1 MGVVMRRNVRRAA
14 LVLGTLVG
22 AAVLAATA
30 PAATYIRNVPST
42 GSGVFHAGVPG
53 SPAFQDPEF
62 PGGGDAT
69 DPDAKVVMG
78 SRDTSVINRSLTRGT
93 GASRVVPN
101 SVIAG
106 GGGGGGLV
114 LSFDG
119 LNHFDQRTAFNGNQ
133 FSGEPPDQ
141 GLCAGNGY
149 VLETINSAL
158 RVYRTNGSAASGVAA
173 FNEFYGYPPAI
184 NRTTGKFG
192 PDMFDPSCLYD
203 RATNRWFHLTDT
215 LAEDR
220 NTGDFT
226 GDGWLDLAVSK
237 TGNPLGA
244 WTFYRIPTTNDG
256 TQGQPN
262 HHCDLGPCFGD
273 YPHIGTDA
281 HGFYIST
288 NEYSFFG
295 DQYTSAQIYAF
306 SKRQLAAGVSN
317 PRMVHIDSTR
327 LAGNP
332 GFTVWPA
339 ISSGNDDTRAN
350 GTEWFLSSMAAEEA
364 NGTGTDHRIGVWG
377 LTNTASLDTTHP
389 NVVLRNAVVDVAQ
402 YGAPPASKQRPG
414 STPLL
419 TCLNNTKLP
428 TPFGPG
434 CWQYLFEPSEEPAHN
449 EKLQMLDS
457 NDTRMQQV
465 SYAAG
470 ALWGAL
476 DTGVGSS
483 TNRRA
488 GIAWYVIRPSIS
500 NGRVHGSLVRQG
512 TLAVGNANVT
522 YPAIGVLPSGRGV
535 MTFTLVGPTI
545 FPSAAWT
552 TLSVA
557 NGTGDVR
564 VYGRGAG
571 PQDGFA
577 GYKAFGDPPRPR
589 WGDYGA
595 TAVDGNSIWMASEY
609 IGQTCTFQQYVAD
622 TPSSPQFTCGNTRTS
637 LANWGTRISRVAP

>member
-1 MGVVMRRNVRRAA
+1 MGKQLRRASLVMGA
-14 LVLGTLVG
+14 LVST
-22 AAVLAATA
+22 AVLAASA
-30 PAATYIRNVPST
+30 SASTYIRNVPST
-42 GSGVFHAGVPG
+42 GSGSFHAGVPG

-62 PGGGDAT
+62 PGGGQGA
-69 DPDAKVVMG
+69 DPDARSAAGGRHTTV
-78 SRDTSVINRSLTRGT
+78 TNRRLTRSVGL
-93 GASRVVPN
+93 SRIVPN
-101 SVIAG
+101 TAVTPSL
-106 GGGGGGLV
+106 GGLA

-119 LNHFDQRTAFNGNQ
+119 LDHFDTRTASNGNQ

-149 VLETINSAL
+149 VMETINSAI
-158 RVYRTNGSAASGVAA
+158 RVYRSNGTPASGVAA

-203 RATNRWFHLTDT
+203 RTTNRWFHLTDT
-215 LAEDR
+215 LAQDR
-220 NTGDFT
+220 DTGDFT
-226 GDGWLDLAVSK
+226 GDGWLDLAVSQ

-244 WTFYRIPTTNDG
+244 WTFYRIPTTNNG
-256 TQGQPN
+256 THGQPN

-281 HGFYIST
+281 HGFYITT
-288 NEYSFFG
+288 NEYSFFA
-295 DQYTSAQIYAF
+295 DQYTSAQVYAF
-306 SKRQLAAGVSN
+306 SKRQLAAGVQD
-317 PRMVHIDSTR
+317 PQMVHIDDTR

-339 ISSGNDDTRAN
+339 ISSGSDDTRAN

-377 LTNTASLDTTHP
+377 LTNTASLDTAHP
-389 NVVLRNAVVDVAQ
+389 NVALRNAIVNVSQ
-402 YGAPPASKQRPG
+402 YGVPPASQQRPG
-414 STPLL
+414 STPLR
-419 TCLNNTKLP
+419 TCLNNTTLS
-428 TPFGPG
+428 TPFGDG
-434 CWQYLFEPSEEPAHN
+434 CWQWFFEPTEEPPHD
-449 EKLQMLDS
+449 QQIQSLDS

-465 SYAAG
+465 SWAAG

-483 TNRRA
+483 ANRRA
-488 GIAWYVIRPSIS
+488 GIAWYVIRPTIA
-500 NGRVHGSLVRQG
+500 NGRVAGSLVRQG
-512 TLAVGNANVT
+512 TLAVANANIT
-522 YPAIGVLPSGRGV
+522 YPAIGVLPTGRAA
-535 MTFTLVGPTI
+535 MTFTLVGPTT

-557 NGTGDVR
+557 HGTGDVR
-564 VYGRGAG
+564 IAGRGAG

-595 TAVDGNSIWMASEY
+595 TAIDGNAIWMASEF
-609 IGQTCTFQQYVAD
+609 IGQTCSFQRYLVD
-622 TPSSPQFTCGNTRTS
+622 SPSSPMFTCGNTRTS
-637 LANWGTRISRVAP
+637 LANWGTRISRVNP